1 MMVQMSPIFVVPL
14 PLVVLQAVPKVVIL
28 RDRMNMIIDHLKW
41 NQKLMCVH
49 SCYSIYRA
57 NEVDDNV
64 IYYYLYDDITEV
76 LI

>member
-1 MMVQMSPIFVVPL
+1 MFRFLTIIL
-14 PLVVLQAVPKVVIL
+14 LAVAKVVIL
-28 RDRMNMIIDHLKW
+28 RDKMNMIIDHLKW
-41 NQKLMCVH
+41 IQKLMCVH

-64 IYYYLYDDITEV
+64 IYYYLYDDIAEV